1 MPSRH
6 TSRRAR
12 QARRHF
18 PVRGSRC
25 QSPKSGVPLSVS
37 RRRNRPASSRRI
49 GRKHPPAATPEAR
62 AFHPQATSPNRPSAP
77 ASTTPR
83 PAIRRRLSLPAFDH
97 RPQETSCP
105 RDHTPFLFPVGL
117 GLGVVP
123 AHAYVISAAPTFK
136 PAPERSSGVPLPQKS
151 PFTALLP
158 ASAARPMRDTRRAR
172 RVRARVPQAV

>member
-1 MPSRH
+1 M
-6 TSRRAR
+6 
-12 QARRHF
+12 
-18 PVRGSRC
+18 RGSRC

-62 AFHPQATSPNRPSAP
+62 TFHPQATSPNRPSAP

-97 RPQETSCP
+97 RPQETFRP

-123 AHAYVISAAPTFK
+123 AHAYVISAAPTFE
-136 PAPERSSGVPLPQKS
+136 PAPEPIFRRPPPPKKSVYRSSPRLRCSIHARYS
-151 PFTALLP
+151 PGKAGSSPSSPSCLTTAATLL
-158 ASAARPMRDTRRAR
+158 R
-172 RVRARVPQAV
+172 